1 MTDKPFWELIPLEQ
15 MTLEQWESLCDGC
28 AKCCLLKLEDE
39 DTGEIAYTDVACRQ
53 LDIGNC
59 RCQNYD
65 NRAILV
71 PDCVTMTPKIV
82 PQLSWMPKTCAY
94 RRIAEG
100 KSLAWWHPLVSG
112 SPDTVHEA
120 GISARGRVISER
132 KAGDLEDQIVDWP
145 EEDFS

>member
-1 MTDKPFWELIPLEQ
+1 MNEKPFWETTPLDE

-59 RCQNYD
+59 RCANYEQ
-65 NRAILV
+65 RAILV

-82 PQLSWMPKTCAY
+82 PQLGWMPKTCAY
-94 RRIAEG
+94 RRLSEG
-100 KSLAWWHPLVSG
+100 KPLPWWHPLVSG
-112 SPDTVHEA
+112 SSETVHEA
-120 GISARGRVISER
+120 GISARGRVVSER
-132 KAGDLEDQIVDWP
+132 KAGDLEDHIVDWP